1 MWKPSCSFPR
11 MCPQCPVDMAAFY
24 SDRQF
29 FNAFIHLAC
38 LSVHFQNADGKIR
51 LNNKSTAVLKHL
63 EWLLALR
70 YCFKVIEN
78 YKSIWWDMQRKKKC
92 NLRSSDG
99 ITGVGPKWHF
109 RHPQDIAE
117 FEVRYKVGLLKFI
130 SHSEL
135 VLWTCEGYVP
145 RRSTRDFVFVA
156 GPVSEDPAASL
167 VSVKGAVL
175 RRLSAQRQSN
185 RQHQHWISGGNS
197 SPSKYTA
204 PTQTAFK
211 M

>member
-1 MWKPSCSFPR
+1 M
-11 MCPQCPVDMAAFY
+11 
-24 SDRQF
+24 
-29 FNAFIHLAC
+29 
-38 LSVHFQNADGKIR
+38 
-51 LNNKSTAVLKHL
+51 LNHL
-63 EWLLALR
+63 EWLLALW
-70 YCFKVIEN
+70 YCFRVIEN
-78 YKSIWWDMQRKKKC
+78 HKSIWWDMQRKK
-92 NLRSSDG
+92 NAIWG
-99 ITGVGPKWHF
+99 AVMVYIVGPKWHF
-109 RHPQDIAE
+109 RHSQDIAE
-117 FEVRYKVGLLKFI
+117 FEVQYKVGLLKFI

-145 RRSTRDFVFVA
+145 RRSTHDFVFVA

-175 RRLSAQRQSN
+175 RRLFAQRQSN